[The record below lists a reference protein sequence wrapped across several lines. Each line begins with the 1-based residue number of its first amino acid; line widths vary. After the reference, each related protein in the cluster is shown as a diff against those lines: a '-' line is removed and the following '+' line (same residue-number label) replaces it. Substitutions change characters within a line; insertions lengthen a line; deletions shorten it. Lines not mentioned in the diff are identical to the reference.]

1 MCYILQ
7 RLYSQ
12 NKMVMKR
19 IDDNDFFFQE
29 RFRIAND
36 YIQKIVE
43 LKRVRT
49 PDALQKIFDLKRII
63 RSLYGLH

>member
-1 MCYILQ
+1 
-7 RLYSQ
+7 
-12 NKMVMKR
+12 MKR

-36 YIQKIVE
+36 YVHKIVE

-49 PDALQKIFDLKRII
+49 PDTIQKILDLKRII
-63 RSLYGLH
+63 RSLYGLY

>member
-1 MCYILQ
+1 
-7 RLYSQ
+7 
-12 NKMVMKR
+12 MVMKR

>member
-1 MCYILQ
+1 
-7 RLYSQ
+7 
-12 NKMVMKR
+12 MVMKR

-29 RFRIAND
+29 RFRLAND

-49 PDALQKIFDLKRII
+49 PDSFQKIFDLKRII
-63 RSLYGLH
+63 RSLYGLY

>member
-1 MCYILQ
+1 
-7 RLYSQ
+7 
-12 NKMVMKR
+12 MKR

-36 YIQKIVE
+36 YVHKIVA

-49 PDALQKIFDLKRII
+49 PDAIQKILDLKRII
-63 RSLYGLH
+63 RSLYGL

>member
-1 MCYILQ
+1 
-7 RLYSQ
+7 
-12 NKMVMKR
+12 MKR

-29 RFRIAND
+29 RFRIANN

-49 PDALQKIFDLKRII
+49 PDALQKVLDLKRIV
-63 RSLYGLH
+63 RSLYGL

>member
-1 MCYILQ
+1 
-7 RLYSQ
+7 
-12 NKMVMKR
+12 MKR

-49 PDALQKIFDLKRII
+49 PDAIQKTLDLKRII
-63 RSLYGLH
+63 RSLYGL

>member
-1 MCYILQ
+1 
-7 RLYSQ
+7 
-12 NKMVMKR
+12 MKR

-49 PDALQKIFDLKRII
+49 PDAIQKTLDLKRII
-63 RSLYGLH
+63 RSLYGLY